1 MAGPFGILLT
11 PWVIDELVQGNIQIL
26 IGVAVVVGIR
36 RPAAWAFVLLT
47 KVTPAVGLVYF
58 IGRRDWRSLGVALGA
73 TALVSA
79 VSFVIA
85 PHLWWDW
92 FALLSANSGA
102 THDGTMPGPLPVRLA
117 VAAAIAFVAGRRE
130 WPWLVPFACAI
141 SLPVAWWG
149 GLVITG
155 GAVRL
160 WRDRGA
166 SGGSEG
172 IRADVDLGAHGI
184 GPRPTSCG
192 PADPLRA
199 GTRPCYGSSDG
210 SGGCCARW
218 IASSIDASVT
228 GGHRPWRERIRRAV
242 TRRSRPPGEARPVTA
257 PGPG

>member
-1 MAGPFGILLT
+1 MLALLNVVWSGADTLTYYTVDLDHPYQGAAPGIGGAYLYSPAFAQAVALIRTVVPWAFFTGAWQAALLVGMVWMAGPFGILLT

-73 TALVSA
+73 TALVGA

-92 FALLSANSGA
+92 FALLSVNSGA

-117 VAAAIAFVAGRRE
+117 VAAVIAFVAGRRE

-160 WRDRGA
+160 WREHRWWEPTTTTPRAIGSARSA
-166 SGGSEG
+166 S
-172 IRADVDLGAHGI
+172 
-184 GPRPTSCG
+184 
-192 PADPLRA
+192 
-199 GTRPCYGSSDG
+199 
-210 SGGCCARW
+210 
-218 IASSIDASVT
+218 
-228 GGHRPWRERIRRAV
+228 
-242 TRRSRPPGEARPVTA
+242 
-257 PGPG
+257 